1 MTTFND
7 IFDVFIPSRQD
18 CVTNKDISSSF
29 GNIHDHCGPFK
40 SGRCGFEDMEL
51 HSSSQQY
58 FRAEFETDQEI
69 SPYFEFERLTQSSAL
84 HVPHIHWLD
93 PQYHLEITT
102 QLDSQFVGTFSYSHF
117 LIQNDYLGPPSAQP
131 STSDDIHQWAVP
143 RNTTRYIDDLGHQH
157 CETQLAGSPWEYDFT
172 FTGDF
177 KLHLKSPTIL
187 VPHLADDCLMGAM
200 TFAAESLNYG
210 LISLVLVKYDS
221 AMDVGPL
228 TAGRV

>member
-29 GNIHDHCGPFK
+29 GNIHDHCGLRK
-40 SGRCGFEDMEL
+40 CGRCRFEDMEL
-51 HSSSQQY
+51 HSSIQQY
-58 FRAEFETDQEI
+58 FRAAFEIDPQI
-69 SPYFEFERLTQSSAL
+69 LPYFERLTQSSAI
-84 HVPHIHWLD
+84 PNIHWLD
-93 PQYHLEITT
+93 SPDHLEITIT
-102 QLDSQFVGTFSYSHF
+102 TPPQFFGTFSYSHN

-143 RNTTRYIDDLGHQH
+143 RNTTRYIDDLGHQN
-157 CETQLAGSPWEYDFT
+157 CETQPAGSAWEHDFIFPCPFT
-172 FTGDF
+172 FTGDVN
-177 KLHLKSPTIL
+177 LHLKRPTIL

-210 LISLVLVKYDS
+210 LISFAPCGNGLISL
-221 AMDVGPL
+221 APCGNG
-228 TAGRV
+228 A